1 MKKFV
6 TICLFALMMCF
17 VGSVSAQYTFVVDAL
32 HGSTTAVYPYDAKW
46 SEDWVHLG
54 EKTGEL
60 PNGTEVT
67 IAQNDTIPRLAYF
80 QSIKKGK
87 EYKDDVIAIT
97 YAGTKYLVA
106 SKDLILSP
114 NDTSGTDDFI
124 NKDGKLHTSLGRW
137 YSTSTP
143 FYLILVLLVLATV
156 FAAFT
161 GDSVGPR
168 LLPAILV
175 PVCLLLAILI
185 EIMGVI
191 TMGKGLLW
199 WADADQYKL
208 GTVIFRLVL
217 FGVAV
222 VLQIFSM
229 RLYKNG
235 LSASAR
241 GELSVK
247 APIVGALV
255 GAGLLLF
262 CVILSTMI
270 RKSVKPETMFYIG
283 IGLLLL
289 STLIGIIT
297 TAVKNIRAVGG
308 LGGIAFTLFAVIYGV
323 GLVVAL
329 VMLIIGFVNAFM
341 EVLVTVVGG
350 TFVLMIMSK
359 FIPARS
365 YTSGGVRY
373 EVYEDFNPFK
383 K

>member
-1 MKKFV
+1 MKKI
-6 TICLFALMMCF
+6 ICLFALLMCL
-17 VGSVSAQYTFVVDAL
+17 VSVVSAQYTFVVDAM
-32 HGSTTAVYPYDAKW
+32 HGSTTAVYPYNSQWA
-46 SEDWVHLG
+46 EEWVHLG
-54 EKTGEL
+54 EKVGDL

-67 IAQNDTIPRLAYF
+67 IARADTTYNMAYF
-80 QSIKKGK
+80 QSAKKGK
-87 EYKDDVIAIT
+87 EYQDHVVAIT

-106 SKDLILSP
+106 SKDLVLSP
-114 NDTSGTDDFI
+114 NDTSGIKDFI
-124 NKDGKLHTSLGRW
+124 NKDEKRHSPLGHW
-137 YSTSTP
+137 YSTFTP
-143 FYLILVLLVLATV
+143 FYLILILLVLATI

-175 PVCLLLAILI
+175 PLCLLLAILI

-191 TMGKGLLW
+191 TLGKDLLW
-199 WADADQYKL
+199 WVDAEHYNK
-208 GTVIFRLVL
+208 GTVILRLV
-217 FGVAV
+217 FFAAAV
-222 VLQIFSM
+222 VMQIFSM

-255 GAGLLLF
+255 GAGLFLF

-297 TAVKNIRAVGG
+297 TSVKNIHAVGG

-350 TFVLMIMSK
+350 TLVLMLMSK
-359 FIPARS
+359 FVPSRS

>member
-1 MKKFV
+1 M
-6 TICLFALMMCF
+6 
-17 VGSVSAQYTFVVDAL
+17 
-32 HGSTTAVYPYDAKW
+32 
-46 SEDWVHLG
+46 
-54 EKTGEL
+54 
-60 PNGTEVT
+60 
-67 IAQNDTIPRLAYF
+67 
-80 QSIKKGK
+80 
-87 EYKDDVIAIT
+87 
-97 YAGTKYLVA
+97 
-106 SKDLILSP
+106 
-114 NDTSGTDDFI
+114 
-124 NKDGKLHTSLGRW
+124 
-137 YSTSTP
+137 
-143 FYLILVLLVLATV
+143 